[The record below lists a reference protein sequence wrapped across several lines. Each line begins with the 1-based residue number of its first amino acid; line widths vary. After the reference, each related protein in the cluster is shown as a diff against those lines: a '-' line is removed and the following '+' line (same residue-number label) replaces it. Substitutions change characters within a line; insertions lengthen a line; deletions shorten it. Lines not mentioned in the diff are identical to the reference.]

1 MRTRTRSQRRTSMPN
16 RRSPRS
22 PLRLK
27 NSAVCG
33 RTRPLHLASAPR
45 ARLGTAPPC
54 TALPSTRLEG
64 RSRLALPSPPL
75 YCTTRARHGGRG
87 LPRLFPGRRCAL
99 RPASCCLSAAAATN
113 PTRDAD
119 TRPHLVRQAS
129 HTSRQLAPTQQVPHP
144 SPSPPD
150 HRPLGFS
157 QRACRVDH
165 RSLPPSYNAIEHEY
179 HNAISATRLALDS
192 TLQWTVYWCLSNSDT
207 LGVCN
212 AGAYRHRDHSWIS
225 FNAQGT
231 DEHRFHE
238 LRTYPLSL
246 VSPGCELHI
255 CHGRQSFP
263 ARPVKC
269 LPPLPM
275 EFGAPASIWAIK
287 RNGCCIQ
294 EICHGRPKARWVVC
308 EAQPH
313 DSPLSL
319 GAGKLPGEVSK
330 ASTCVSG
337 GTA

>member
-1 MRTRTRSQRRTSMPN
+1 VPT
-16 RRSPRS
+16 
-22 PLRLK
+22 
-27 NSAVCG
+27 
-33 RTRPLHLASAPR
+33 
-45 ARLGTAPPC
+45 LGIATPAPPC
-54 TALPSTRLEG
+54 TALPSTRLE
-64 RSRLALPSPPL
+64 RTFAACFAITTSLLHHARTSRGPWPSPALPWTPMRSPACQL
-75 YCTTRARHGGRG
+75 LFVGGRRNQ
-87 LPRLFPGRRCAL
+87 PHTRRRHASAS
-99 RPASCCLSAAAATN
+99 RPAGIAYEPTNRTDPTGTATF
-113 PTRDAD
+113 P
-119 TRPHLVRQAS
+119 L
-129 HTSRQLAPTQQVPHP
+129 TSL
-144 SPSPPD
+144 SPSAGSATD
-150 HRPLGFS
+150 ELGERDGLGDGGFS

-287 RNGCCIQ
+287 RDGCCSQ

>member
-1 MRTRTRSQRRTSMPN
+1 MTFSGPT
-16 RRSPRS
+16 
-22 PLRLK
+22 
-27 NSAVCG
+27 
-33 RTRPLHLASAPR
+33 
-45 ARLGTAPPC
+45 ARQKSTAP
-54 TALPSTRLEG
+54 TR
-64 RSRLALPSPPL
+64 
-75 YCTTRARHGGRG
+75 RAG
-87 LPRLFPGRRCAL
+87 LGRRCAL

-129 HTSRQLAPTQQVPHP
+129 HTSRQIAPTQQVPHP
-144 SPSPPD
+144 SPSPPA
-150 HRPLGFS
+150 HRPLAPRPMNSASATAWATAGS
-157 QRACRVDH
+157 HSARAVWIAARCRQD
-165 RSLPPSYNAIEHEY
+165 NAIEHEY
-179 HNAISATRLALDS
+179 HNAVPATRLALDS

-231 DEHRFHE
+231 DGHRFHE
-238 LRTYPLSL
+238 LRTYPFSR